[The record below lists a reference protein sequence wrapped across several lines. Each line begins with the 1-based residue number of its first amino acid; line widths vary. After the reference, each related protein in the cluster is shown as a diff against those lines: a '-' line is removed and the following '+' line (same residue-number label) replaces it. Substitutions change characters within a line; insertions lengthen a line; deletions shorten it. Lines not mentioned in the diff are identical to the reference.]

1 MEPAEGSAILH
12 GLFQQES
19 SMRKIMLTSVC
30 AAVLSLSGF
39 AAASAQTA
47 GAPANS
53 QTASPA
59 ATDTDSMN
67 AMNKS
72 KKKTKAKKDTK
83 MDTKTDS
90 GAMEKK

>member
-1 MEPAEGSAILH
+1 MEPAEGLAILH

-30 AAVLSLSGF
+30 AAVISLSGF

-47 GAPANS
+47 GAPANN
-53 QTASPA
+53 QTNVASPA
-59 ATDTDSMN
+59 TTDHDSMN
-67 AMNKS
+67 AMNKT
-72 KKKTKAKKDTK
+72 KKKTKTKKDTK
-83 MDTKTDS
+83 MDS